1 MKLIDKIYAWCFET
15 IKKEEKEQ
23 PVFIPASEIFL
34 KNYKVKKENQQKD
47 TSHCD
52 VSFCFSSIQNYF

>member
-23 PVFIPASEIFL
+23 PVYIPASELFL
-34 KNYKVKKENQQKD
+34 KNYKTQKTKKLQVRKCP
-47 TSHCD
+47 SCL
-52 VSFCFSSIQNYF
+52 I